1 MNRLKKIFQT
11 IKGKIAFYPSLISL
25 FGILLAF
32 VMIYLEQ
39 KQISA
44 YLMKVAPS
52 LVINNLD
59 TAQILLST
67 LISGLISLVVFSF
80 SMVMVLLNQASS
92 NFSPRVLP
100 GIISN
105 QKHQVVLGIY
115 IATILYM
122 IFILVS
128 IEPTGSS
135 YQTPGFAVL
144 IGIILTVVCL
154 GSFIYFIHHI
164 SQSIQV
170 GNILTSI
177 HERTKNTILKTIK
190 EQNAVSADF
199 NGRDNWTDVKINK
212 TGYFNDILENELL
225 EICKEHSTKV
235 IVHIFKG
242 QFIVSGTN
250 SFLTETPVLPEVREK
265 IMNTLLFNNEE
276 LVGEN
281 DVYGFRQISE
291 IGIKAMSPGI
301 NDPGTALSSI
311 DCLTSLFVS
320 YMDKREQYY
329 LTDDNGKN
337 RVEIKNIKFSE
348 ILYNV
353 MTSYR
358 IYCKHDTLVMKK
370 LLDML
375 NTLATIAPNSLLR
388 EAIHLEIA
396 QLKLVINTHIDN
408 ERDVSKIETGF
419 VSWS

>member
-199 NGRDNWTDVKINK
+199 NGRDNYTDVKINK
-212 TGYFNDILENELL
+212 TGYFYGILKNELL
-225 EICKEHSTKV
+225 EICKEHNTKV
-235 IVHIFKG
+235 IVYIFK
-242 QFIVSGTN
+242 
-250 SFLTETPVLPEVREK
+250 
-265 IMNTLLFNNEE
+265 
-276 LVGEN
+276 
-281 DVYGFRQISE
+281 
-291 IGIKAMSPGI
+291 
-301 NDPGTALSSI
+301 
-311 DCLTSLFVS
+311 
-320 YMDKREQYY
+320 
-329 LTDDNGKN
+329 
-337 RVEIKNIKFSE
+337 
-348 ILYNV
+348 
-353 MTSYR
+353 
-358 IYCKHDTLVMKK
+358 
-370 LLDML
+370 
-375 NTLATIAPNSLLR
+375 
-388 EAIHLEIA
+388 
-396 QLKLVINTHIDN
+396 
-408 ERDVSKIETGF
+408 
-419 VSWS
+419 